1 VSRETLT
8 QEKTPEH
15 KTIMYTHRVW
25 EFLAGP
31 DVIVFVI
38 SKYTIQNRKNSIVM
52 SIKTKKLDCDEQKKG
67 IALWN

>member
-1 VSRETLT
+1 
-8 QEKTPEH
+8 
-15 KTIMYTHRVW
+15 MYTHRVW